1 MREVKISQM
10 DFDELCCSGKLHFV
24 NHDVF
29 SIHWLTFF
37 KKIAISQEVR
47 RVDSKEDSFEVIKLV
62 VEK

>member
-1 MREVKISQM
+1 MREVKISQL

-29 SIHWLTFF
+29 CIHHMTFF
-37 KKIAISQEVR
+37 KKIAL
-47 RVDSKEDSFEVIKLV
+47 SKEVERINTPEDSYEVIQLV